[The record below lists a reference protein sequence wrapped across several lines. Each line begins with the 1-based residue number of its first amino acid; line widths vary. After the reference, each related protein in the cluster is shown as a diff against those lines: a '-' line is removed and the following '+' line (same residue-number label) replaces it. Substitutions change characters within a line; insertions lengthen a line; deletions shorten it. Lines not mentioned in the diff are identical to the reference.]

1 MAETNNSKTLAA
13 YERNIGKF
21 IERTPKNT
29 IGETK
34 IWLDSLIKKVTPDSN
49 IFEVGSGFG
58 RDAEYMTAR
67 GLTIHCS
74 DGAAGFVNVLR
85 QKGLDAQQF
94 NAFTDDFTD
103 KYDLIFADAVF
114 EHFTAAQLSVVLKKI
129 FDATVTG
136 GSLGFSVRRGDGEY
150 WSTEKLGEKRY
161 FCLWQP
167 NELSELLSKVGYSVE
182 SVAESTGYQDIERL
196 YFIANK

>member
-85 QKGLDAQQF
+85 QKGLDVQQF

-150 WSTEKLGEKRY
+150 WSTESLAKRGIFAFGSPMSFQNFYRKL
-161 FCLWQP
+161 
-167 NELSELLSKVGYSVE
+167 
-182 SVAESTGYQDIERL
+182 DIV
-196 YFIANK
+196 